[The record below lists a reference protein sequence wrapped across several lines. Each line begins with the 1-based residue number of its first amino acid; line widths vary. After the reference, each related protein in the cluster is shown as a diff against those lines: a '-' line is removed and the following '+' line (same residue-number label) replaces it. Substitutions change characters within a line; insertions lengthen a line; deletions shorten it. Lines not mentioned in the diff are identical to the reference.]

1 MMEAIILAGGLGT
14 RLRKAIADLPKPMAP
29 VNGKPFLHYLFQWL
43 GKYNTSK
50 IVISAGYRHEVI
62 SMHFGDSF
70 NGIRLEYVIEEKP
83 LGTGGAVIR
92 SLKSTEEEDVLIVNG
107 DTWFP
112 VDLFNFHSRHTGYG
126 HIFSIALKRMY
137 NFSRYGAVETDGND
151 ITGFSE
157 KKHFNEGLING
168 GIYLVRRSFF
178 EAKQFPE
185 VFSLEKDVLVREA
198 GSSILK
204 GIVFDDPF
212 LDIGIPEDY
221 LKAGS
226 LIGNE

>member
-1 MMEAIILAGGLGT
+1 MEAIILAGGMGT
-14 RLRKAIADLPKPMAP
+14 RLRKVVADLPKPMAP

-43 GKYNTSK
+43 GKYNVSK

-62 SMHFGDSF
+62 SRHFGDSF
-70 NGIRLEYVIEEKP
+70 NGIPLEYVIEEKP

-92 SLKSTEEEDVLIVNG
+92 SLKSTEAEDVLIVNG

-112 VDLFNFHSRHTGYG
+112 VDLHEFHSWHAGNG
-126 HIFSIALKRMY
+126 HIFSIALKRMHD
-137 NFSRYGAVETDGND
+137 FSRYGAVETNGYD

-157 KKHFNEGLING
+157 KRHFDEGLING
-168 GIYLVRRSFF
+168 GIYLVKRSVF
-178 EAKQFPE
+178 EAGQFPE
-185 VFSLEKDVLVREA
+185 VFSLEKDLLARER
-198 GSSILK
+198 GNRVLK

-221 LKAGS
+221 LRAGS